1 MRLICVRHTA
11 VAVPQGV
18 CYGRTDVPLAAGF
31 EQAAPV
37 IGRRLRGYALDSE
50 VAVYTSP
57 LSRCTRLADYCGYP
71 HAVRDSRLMEMD
83 FGTWEMRPWRSIDD
97 PALTAWFQDWLHLPT
112 AAGDSFP
119 AMLSRVESF
128 VEELLYKKSRR
139 ALLFTHGGVI
149 ACLRV
154 LSGGYDPREAFRDLP
169 TCGSI
174 VEIEI
179 GG

>member
-1 MRLICVRHTA
+1 MRLVCVRHTA

-18 CYGRTDVPLAAGF
+18 CYGRTDVPLAADF
-31 EQAAPV
+31 EQVASV

-128 VEELLYKKSRR
+128 VEELRSKGCRR
-139 ALLFTHGGVI
+139 TLLFTHGGVI

-154 LSGGYDPREAFRDLP
+154 LSGSCNPQDAFRDLP
-169 TCGSI
+169 SCGSI

>member
-18 CYGRTDVPLAAGF
+18 CYGRTDVPLAADF
-31 EQAAPV
+31 EQAAGTV
-37 IGRRLRGYALDSE
+37 KMKLRSYTSDLFD
-50 VAVYTSP
+50 AVYTSP

-71 HAVRDSRLMEMD
+71 QAVRDSRLMEMD
-83 FGTWEMRPWRSIDD
+83 FGIWEMRLWRSIDD
-97 PALTAWFQDWLHLPT
+97 PALTVWFQDWLHLPT

-128 VEELLYKKSRR
+128 VEELRNKMCLR